1 MIIMIRLYLRSN
13 LQIYYLTEPG
23 MAEYDCLLGS
33 VCKNRG
39 EDFLSSQLWISPD
52 REIYSGEPRVMKV
65 ALFEQSLT
73 AAVEESETGEI
84 MTVHLGNDL
93 GESQS

>member
-1 MIIMIRLYLRSN
+1 
-13 LQIYYLTEPG
+13 

-52 REIYSGEPRVMKV
+52 REIYSGEGRVRKV
-65 ALFEQSLT
+65 VQFEQSL
-73 AAVEESETGEI
+73 AAAAEEAESGEI
-84 MTVHLGNDL
+84 MTFQLGNDL
-93 GESQS
+93 GKPHS